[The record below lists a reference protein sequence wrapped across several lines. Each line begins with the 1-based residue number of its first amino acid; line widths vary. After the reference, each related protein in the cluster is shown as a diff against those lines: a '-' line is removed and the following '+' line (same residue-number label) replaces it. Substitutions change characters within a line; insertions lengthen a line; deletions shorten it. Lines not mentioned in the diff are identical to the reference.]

1 MNESRVR
8 WITIGLLALVGLYGV
23 SRLEFTN
30 SIKSFIPA
38 AGELGDL
45 SLELVDSPLARRM
58 AISIGGGDAAERSSV
73 AFALA
78 ASLRSHSEVAW
89 VESGFDEDALRGI
102 YELYF
107 DRRLYLVSE
116 QPEAE
121 IPAMFE
127 VAALEQCAADL
138 RRSLAQPDSMILA
151 RTAPD
156 DPLGLFQR
164 IVDRIRD
171 AHPAPSS
178 GDGSFES
185 PSGEHAIVLLGLR
198 SSPFDSERQAPLL
211 DFLGA
216 EFSRLNAETDGQM
229 VLEVSGI
236 NRVSVASERSIR
248 GDTNFI
254 SAVSV
259 SVVCALFLLVF
270 HSLRH
275 LAIAILTPL
284 SGFALA
290 MAVALS
296 GGAPVHGITLGF
308 GFVLIG
314 VAIDYPIHLMN
325 HHALSPPGT
334 RPRETAAQIRASLLL
349 SALTTTLAFIAL
361 ALSDFPGLQ
370 AMGTF
375 AAIGISVA
383 LAITLYSIPAFM
395 RPSAAPTPAQHA
407 LARGFARLVGWLGA
421 RDGVAIALFAIF
433 ALIAAVGV
441 PRIHW
446 EDDPSTLIAGDP
458 ALIAE
463 SERVRA
469 RIADFDSGRFVVG
482 LAPNADAALVLN
494 DQIHEQLAEA
504 IASGDLEGTS
514 SLHTFLWSQALQRR
528 NLEALRSLPDLADR
542 IDRVYVQSGFQ
553 TGAFRGFAGAV
564 AAPRAAP
571 LRAADF
577 AGTALERA
585 VDSLVELDGRWAV
598 VTYLR
603 GVKSGDAIRRA
614 LAGLENARYIDQKEI
629 VSSVYQG
636 YRRSMVR
643 VIALGC
649 LIIFVVLQLRYRN
662 LRAALLAFTTAGLA
676 ALTTYGAFGIFG
688 VSVNI
693 VSTISLLLVLGM
705 GVDYGIFTVDGAR
718 VSGRLGATLSSILV
732 SCLTSVFVFGTLAL
746 SEQPALRAIGL
757 TTGTGILFA
766 LVLSPAVF
774 VMARRV
780 GVRG

>member
-1 MNESRVR
+1 MNDLRVR
-8 WITIGLLALVGLYGV
+8 WITFALLAGVGLYGV
-23 SRLEFTN
+23 SHLEFTN

-58 AISIGGGDAAERSSV
+58 AISIGGGEKRTSV
-73 AFALA
+73 ATALA
-78 ASLRSHSEVAW
+78 ESLRSHPEVAW

-107 DRRLYLVSE
+107 ARRVYLISE
-116 QPEAE
+116 KPEAE
-121 IPAMFE
+121 IPALLE
-127 VAALEQCAADL
+127 PAALERRAAGL
-138 RRSLAQPDSMILA
+138 RRSLAQPDSMLVA
-151 RTAPD
+151 RTAPE

-171 AHPAPSS
+171 AHPALSS
-178 GDGSFES
+178 GSGSFES
-185 PSGEHAIVLLGLR
+185 ASGEHAIVLLGLR
-198 SSPFDSERQAPLL
+198 SSPFDSEHQAPLL
-211 DFLGA
+211 DYLDS
-216 EFSRLNAETDGQM
+216 EFARLNAEAGGQM
-229 VLEVSGI
+229 VLESSGI

-259 SVVCALFLLVF
+259 SVVCALFLLIF

-284 SGFALA
+284 SGFAVA

-296 GGAPVHGITLGF
+296 GDNPVHGITLGF

-334 RPRETAAQIRASLLL
+334 LPRETVAQIRSSLLL
-349 SALTTTLAFIAL
+349 SALTTTLAFVAL

-375 AAIGISVA
+375 AAIGIAVA
-383 LAITLYSIPAFM
+383 LAVTLFSIPAFM
-395 RPSAAPTPAQHA
+395 SPSAVPTPAQHA
-407 LARGFARLVGWLGA
+407 LAHGFARLVGWLGA
-421 RDGVAIALFAIF
+421 RDGLAVALFAAC

-441 PRIHW
+441 PQLHW
-446 EDDPSTLIAGDP
+446 EDDPSTLIVGDP

-482 LAPNADAALVLN
+482 LAPNAEAALVLN
-494 DQIHEQLAEA
+494 DQIHDQLAQA
-504 IASGDLEGTS
+504 IAAGDLEGTS

-528 NLEALRSLPDLADR
+528 NLEALRSVPDLAGR
-542 IDRVYVQSGFQ
+542 IDRIFVQSGFQ
-553 TGAFRGFAGAV
+553 SGAFRGFSAAV
-564 AAPRAAP
+564 AAPSVAP
-571 LRAADF
+571 LRAEDF
-577 AGTALERA
+577 AGTALERS
-585 VDSLVELDGRWAV
+585 VDSLVELEGRWAV

-603 GVKSGDAIRRA
+603 GVRSGDAIRRA
-614 LAGLENARYIDQKEI
+614 LAGLERARYIDQKEI
-629 VSSVYQG
+629 VAGVYQG
-636 YRRSMVR
+636 YRHSMVR
-643 VIALGC
+643 VLALGC
-649 LIIFVVLQLRYRN
+649 VIVFVVLQLRYRN
-662 LRAALLAFTTAGLA
+662 LRAALLAFATAGLA
-676 ALTTYGAFGIFG
+676 ALATYGAFGIFG
-688 VSVNI
+688 VSVNV
-693 VSTISLLLVLGM
+693 VSTVSLLLVLGM

-718 VSGRLGATLSSILV
+718 TSDRLGATLSSILV

-746 SEQPALRAIGL
+746 SEQPALRAVGL

-774 VMARRV
+774 VMARRIR
-780 GVRG
+780 VRE

>member
-1 MNESRVR
+1 MNDLRVR
-8 WITIGLLALVGLYGV
+8 WITVALLAGVGLYGV

-58 AISIGGGDAAERSSV
+58 AISIGGGEKRSGAAT
-73 AFALA
+73 ALA
-78 ASLRSHSEVAW
+78 ESLRSHPEVAW

-107 DRRLYLVSE
+107 DRRVYLISE
-116 QPEAE
+116 KPATE
-121 IPAMFE
+121 IPAMLE
-127 VAALEQCAADL
+127 PAALERRADDL
-138 RRSLAQPDSMILA
+138 RRRLAQPDAMLLS
-151 RTAPD
+151 RTAPG
-156 DPLGLFQR
+156 DPLGLFQN

-171 AHPAPSS
+171 ANPALSS
-178 GDGSFES
+178 GGGSFES
-185 PSGEHAIVLLGLR
+185 ASGEHAIVLLGLR
-198 SSPFDSERQAPLL
+198 SSPFDSERQGPLL
-211 DFLGA
+211 DYLDS
-216 EFSRLNAETDGQM
+216 EFARLNAEAGGQL
-229 VLEVSGI
+229 VLELSGI

-284 SGFALA
+284 GGFAVA

-296 GGAPVHGITLGF
+296 GKEPVHGITLGF

-325 HHALSPPGT
+325 HHSLSPPGT
-334 RPRETAAQIRASLLL
+334 RPRETVVQIRSSLLL
-349 SALTTTLAFIAL
+349 SALTTTLAFVAL
-361 ALSDFPGLQ
+361 ALSGFPGLQ

-375 AAIGISVA
+375 AAIGIPVA
-383 LAITLYSIPAFM
+383 LAITLFSIPAFM
-395 RPSAAPTPAQHA
+395 SPSAVPTPAQRA
-407 LARGFARLVGWLGA
+407 LAGGFAWLVGWLSA
-421 RDGVAIALFAIF
+421 REAIAVALFAVC
-433 ALIAAVGV
+433 AVIAAVGV
-441 PRIHW
+441 PQIRW

-463 SERVRA
+463 SERVRG

-482 LAPNADAALVLN
+482 LAPDAEAALVLN
-494 DQIHEQLAEA
+494 DQIHEQLSQA
-504 IASGDLEGTS
+504 IIAGDLDGMS

-528 NLEALRSLPDLADR
+528 NLGALRSVPDLADR
-542 IDRVYVQSGFQ
+542 IDRIYVQSGFQ
-553 TGAFRGFAGAV
+553 SGAFQSFSAAV
-564 AAPRAAP
+564 ADPPVAP
-571 LRAADF
+571 LRAEDF
-577 AGTALERA
+577 TGTALERSI
-585 VDSLVELDGRWAV
+585 DSLVELDGRWAV

-603 GVKSGDAIRRA
+603 GVTSSDAIRQA
-614 LAGLENARYIDQKEI
+614 LAGLEDTRYIDQKEI
-629 VSSVYQG
+629 VAGVYQG

-643 VIALGC
+643 VLALGC
-649 LIIFVVLQLRYRN
+649 VVVFVVLQLRYRN
-662 LRAALLAFTTAGLA
+662 LRAGLLAFSTAGLA
-676 ALTTYGAFGIFG
+676 ALATYGTFGILG
-688 VSVNI
+688 VSVNV

-718 VSGRLGATLSSILV
+718 VSDRLGATLSSILV

-757 TTGTGILFA
+757 TTGIGILFA
-766 LVLSPAVF
+766 LALSPAVF
-774 VMARRV
+774 VMARRR
-780 GVRG
+780 GVR